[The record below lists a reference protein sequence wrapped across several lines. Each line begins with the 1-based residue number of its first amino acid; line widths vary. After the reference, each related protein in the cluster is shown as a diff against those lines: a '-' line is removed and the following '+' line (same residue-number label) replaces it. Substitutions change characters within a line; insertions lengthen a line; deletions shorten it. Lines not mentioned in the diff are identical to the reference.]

1 MSNVNI
7 FSRFSQKK
15 SFLGV
20 MTQSY
25 AFLHLRLCLRH
36 VWHFNTKSVLCCVI
50 PDQKNYLSLVIV
62 SSWPQNDL
70 YESLITFRF
79 WGMSIWLWFNLWVWG
94 HSRLLIGRDNW
105 SILLFLGGIAI
116 GEWGHPLLIPCI
128 NFIICVSLVMV
139 DLIMSKRLS
148 APFFS
153 HCVNV

>member
-7 FSRFSQKK
+7 FSRFSQK
-15 SFLGV
+15 SLFGSDDAV
-20 MTQSY
+20 ICFF
-25 AFLHLRLCLRH
+25 AFETVFETCLTFQYKVRALFCH
-36 VWHFNTKSVLCCVI
+36 SRPKKLSIACYSVFVTPKWSLWIFDNISVLRDFDI
-50 PDQKNYLSLVIV
+50 
-62 SSWPQNDL
+62 
-70 YESLITFRF
+70 ITV
-79 WGMSIWLWFNLWVWG
+79 NLWVWG